1 MNNLEVL
8 QVSLERLCKSAK
20 RIDKI
25 DAITGPLSVALYHS
39 GSEVLYG
46 IGVAMSVAEITFLKL
61 PWLASYMVQTKD
73 VVAPLFITAKEVV
86 SNSNK
91 ISGIIDVVPFYSMVM
106 NYKTSGS

>member
-1 MNNLEVL
+1 M
-8 QVSLERLCKSAK
+8 SLERLCKSAK

-46 IGVAMSVAEITFLKL
+46 VGVAVSVAELAFLKI
-61 PWLASYMVQTKD
+61 PWLASYMAQTKD
-73 VVAPLFITAKEVV
+73 VVAPLFIAAKEVV

-91 ISGIIDVVPFYSMVM
+91 ISGLIDIVPFYSMVID
-106 NYKTSGS
+106 YKQSKV